1 MGTTLNKTIMAFK
14 QKSSGSFKMMG
25 SSPAKQEAPRDK
37 SMEPTGPR
45 GKKGEFTTGSTK
57 GSFGVEVTTKP
68 KTRKT
73 STGKDMPTGE
83 TEVKETYS
91 NRYKK
96 DGKTYSKVRG
106 PSAEKEEETRVVDQ
120 KGTQKGKTRVVHS
133 SPEAGDANSYFDKD
147 VERDD
152 SNPFSGENPK
162 YNPKTRSIR

>member
-1 MGTTLNKTIMAFK
+1 MAFK
-14 QKSSGSFKMMG
+14 QRSSGPFKMMG

-45 GKKGEFTTGSTK
+45 DKSGGFETK
-57 GSFGVEVTTKP
+57 GDYYSSDVKTKP

-133 SPEAGDANSYFDKD
+133 NPETGSDFLTKD

-152 SNPFSGENPK
+152 SNPFSGDPK